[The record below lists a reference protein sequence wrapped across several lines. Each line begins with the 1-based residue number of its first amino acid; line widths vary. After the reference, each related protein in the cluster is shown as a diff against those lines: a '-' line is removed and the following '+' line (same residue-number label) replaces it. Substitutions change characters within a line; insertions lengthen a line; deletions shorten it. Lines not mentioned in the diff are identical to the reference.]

1 MRRFLLGVI
10 VGFVFGW
17 RIKEYLS
24 TGPGVSLESWPL
36 EVEVEEPAGEVEAYC
51 LRCRTRRPM
60 DDPQAVITKDGR
72 PGLKGTCP
80 VCGGGMFRF
89 TKR

>member
-1 MRRFLLGVI
+1 MVRFLLGAV
-10 VGFVFGW
+10 VGFILAW

-24 TGPGVSLESWPL
+24 AGPGVSLESWPL
-36 EVEVEEPAGEVEAYC
+36 EELEVEAYC
-51 LRCRTRRPM
+51 VRCRARRPM
-60 DDPQAVITKDGR
+60 GEPQAVITKDGR
-72 PGLKGTCP
+72 PGLKGTCS